1 LKFLLDTNIVSE
13 LRKLKPHGA
22 VLAWFEA
29 HPQASYA
36 IPAIA
41 LFELQ
46 EGAEMTRHQNPQK
59 AAELDIWIDDVTRRW
74 PILSLDAP
82 SAREA
87 ARYLH
92 KKSPHLI
99 EDGMIA
105 AIARV
110 HGLTVA
116 TRNTKD
122 FEQFNVKTINPFSYQ

>member
-1 LKFLLDTNIVSE
+1 MSE
-13 LRKLKPHGA
+13 LRKLRPHGA
-22 VLAWFEA
+22 VLAWYED

-36 IPAIA
+36 IPTLA

-46 EGAEMTRHQNPQK
+46 EGAEITRHQNPQK

-82 SAREA
+82 AAREA

-92 KKSPHLI
+92 KKSSHLI

-122 FEQFNVKTINPFSYQ
+122 FEQFGIDVTNPFLYK

>member
-1 LKFLLDTNIVSE
+1 MAE
-13 LRKLKPHGA
+13 LRKLRPHGA
-22 VLAWFEA
+22 VLAWYKA

-36 IPAIA
+36 IPALA

-46 EGAEMTRHQNPQK
+46 EGAEMTRHQNLQK
-59 AAELDIWIDDVTRRW
+59 AAELDFWIDDVTRRW
-74 PILSLDAP
+74 PILPLDAP
-82 SAREA
+82 AFREA

-92 KKSPHLI
+92 KRSPHLI

-105 AIARV
+105 ATACV

-122 FEQFNVKTINPFSYQ
+122 FEQFGIAVTNPFLYK